1 MNETKIPHDN
11 KDIGKDFIT
20 KKEMKSKTNYLY
32 SRTGRQF
39 KKTKSIWLQ
48 LKIVIIF
55 KMKAPFKLEKKKRN
69 DSFTSVIFFLNS
81 NLNLYKN

>member
-39 KKTKSIWLQ
+39 KKIHLATI
-48 LKIVIIF
+48 
-55 KMKAPFKLEKKKRN
+55 
-69 DSFTSVIFFLNS
+69 
-81 NLNLYKN
+81 KNCDNF